1 MMQLRDKALK
11 KLRKKPDEAT
21 KLLYKQFRNRITI
34 ELKES
39 NKNYFHDYLE
49 INSNSMKLL
58 WTGIKLIISLKNS
71 HVNITNKIMDV
82 NGNLTTD
89 SSTMANIF
97 NDFFVNV
104 TDNITKKIPMSKNSQ
119 WIIFQIKIHI
129 LSSYP
134 PQLLMRYQI

>member
-1 MMQLRDKALK
+1 MRLRDKALK
-11 KLRKKPDEAT
+11 KLRKKPDEVT

-39 NKNYFHDYLE
+39 KKNYFHKNSN
-49 INSNSMKLL
+49 INSTNMKLL
-58 WTGIKLIISLKNS
+58 WTGIKSIISLKNS
-71 HVNITNKIMDV
+71 HVDIINKLKDV

-104 TDNITKKIPMSKNSQ
+104 ADNITKKIPRSKN
-119 WIIFQIKIHI
+119 
-129 LSSYP
+129 
-134 PQLLMRYQI
+134 PQ